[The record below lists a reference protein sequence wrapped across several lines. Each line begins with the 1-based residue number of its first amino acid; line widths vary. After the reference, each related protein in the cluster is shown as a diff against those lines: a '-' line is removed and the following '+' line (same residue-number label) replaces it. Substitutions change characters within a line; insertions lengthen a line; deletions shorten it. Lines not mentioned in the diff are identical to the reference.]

1 MTAERAASVTAEQP
15 RDSEIRNELYPYRI
29 QETGE
34 QAADGSSVAARARE
48 RGSSCSG
55 KKKESS
61 RAEVVNLSIIFFWWN
76 LLLWCN
82 GSGRGSA

>member
-48 RGSSCSG
+48 RREQLQWEKERKQQSRSSQ
-55 KKKESS
+55 
-61 RAEVVNLSIIFFWWN
+61 SIN
-76 LLLWCN
+76 HLLLVE
-82 GSGRGSA
+82 SAALV

>member
-15 RDSEIRNELYPYRI
+15 RDSRNELYPYGI

-48 RGSSCSG
+48 RREQLQWEKERKQQSRSSQ
-55 KKKESS
+55 
-61 RAEVVNLSIIFFWWN
+61 SIN
-76 LLLWCN
+76 HLLLVE
-82 GSGRGSA
+82 SAALV